1 MTSLGFN
8 TKCITPRT
16 IQITL
21 QAHEG
26 KTDKTG
32 VPYAEHIMHVMAA
45 GRTTDE
51 KVVGVQHDLVE
62 DTDWIFE
69 DMQRADYPT
78 RIIDALRCV
87 TKLSEKESYEDFME
101 RVKTNP
107 LPTDVEIID
116 LSDNLDIRKLKKLTD
131 ANVKRLRKYLK
142 AYQSLISL

>member
-1 MTSLGFN
+1 
-8 TKCITPRT
+8 
-16 IQITL
+16 
-21 QAHEG
+21 
-26 KTDKTG
+26 
-32 VPYAEHIMHVMAA
+32 MHVMAA

-51 KVVGVQHDLVE
+51 KVVGVQNDLVE

-87 TKLSEKESYEDFME
+87 TKLSEKESYEEFME

-107 LPTDVEIID
+107 LPTDVKIID
-116 LSDNLDIRKLKKLTD
+116 LSDNLDIRKLKELTD